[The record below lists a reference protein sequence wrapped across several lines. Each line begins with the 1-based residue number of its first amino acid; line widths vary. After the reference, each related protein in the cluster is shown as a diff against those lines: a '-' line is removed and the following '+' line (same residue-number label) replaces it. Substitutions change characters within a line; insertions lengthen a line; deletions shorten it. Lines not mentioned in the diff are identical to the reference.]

1 MSLYELLRLAFSRL
15 RTSRLRAALTML
27 GVIIGV
33 ASVVALVGV
42 GQGTTSNITNRLSS
56 LGTNLLTVSPT
67 GGGASSGTL
76 TLEDSDAIGKLTS
89 VAGVAPEVSTSL
101 LVKAGTKSTTT
112 TIVGTTPA
120 YPTVRAYDVWQG
132 TFLTDVSVDRDL
144 RVAVLGATTATD
156 LGLGAADVGT
166 DISIGGIPFRVIGIL
181 QAKGGSGFQD
191 PDDQVM
197 VPVGAVQKYFVGGDT
212 VRTIG
217 VSVAQADQMTATTA
231 ELTALL
237 RDRHDLAA
245 SDDADFSVFN
255 QTQLLAAASSITAT
269 LTLLLGGIASISLVV
284 GGIGIMNIML
294 VSVRERT
301 REIGIRKA
309 IGARGRD
316 ILAQFLVEALT
327 LSLLGGLIGIAVGLG
342 RLGRDRSA
350 GRLGLLIQPGHRR
363 GGRPLQSRGR
373 DRVRRLAGTAGRSSR
388 PHQRTALRITK
399 EIPSC
404 PTIPPSPRRSSRS
417 PGRRPAT
424 PADAAHDPAPAV
436 RSSPCDPRSRR
447 RVARRPAGGS
457 TSSLAW
463 PPRSPSV
470 ASRSP
475 SGGARPRS
483 QRAGSARASATAVAT
498 SRAAASIRTRRLRR
512 VVAVSARA
520 SSGRAAWPSR
530 APSSRSPA
538 TP

>member
-1 MSLYELLRLAFSRL
+1 MSLFELLRLAMSRL

-67 GGGASSGTL
+67 GGGSTSGTL
-76 TLEDSDAIGKLTS
+76 TLGDADAIGKLAS
-89 VAGVAPEVSTSL
+89 VAGVAPEVSTNL
-101 LVKAGTKSTTT
+101 LVKAGAESTTT
-112 TIVGTTPA
+112 TIVGTTAA
-120 YPTVRAYDVWQG
+120 YPTVRAFEVWQG

-144 RVAVLGATTATD
+144 RVAVLGASTATD
-156 LGLGAADVGT
+156 LGLGASDIGT
-166 DISIGGIPFRVIGIL
+166 EISIAGIPFRVVGIL

-191 PDDQVM
+191 PDDQVV

-217 VSVAQADQMTATTA
+217 VSVAQPDQMTATTA
-231 ELTALL
+231 ELTTLL
-237 RDRHDLAA
+237 RTRHELAA
-245 SDDADFSVFN
+245 TDSADFNVFD

-342 RLGRDRSA
+342 VSA
-350 GRLGLLIQPGHRR
+350 LIGQ
-363 GGRPLQSRGR
+363 
-373 DRVRRLAGTAGRSSR
+373 LAGWGFSFNPATVAAAVVFSLAVGIVFGVWPARQAARLDPIS
-388 PHQRTALRITK
+388 ALRY
-399 EIPSC
+399 E
-404 PTIPPSPRRSSRS
+404 
-417 PGRRPAT
+417 
-424 PADAAHDPAPAV
+424 
-436 RSSPCDPRSRR
+436 
-447 RVARRPAGGS
+447 
-457 TSSLAW
+457 
-463 PPRSPSV
+463 
-470 ASRSP
+470 
-475 SGGARPRS
+475 
-483 QRAGSARASATAVAT
+483 
-498 SRAAASIRTRRLRR
+498 
-512 VVAVSARA
+512 
-520 SSGRAAWPSR
+520 
-530 APSSRSPA
+530 
-538 TP
+538 